1 MICAPTPGIR
11 ASRRA
16 RPAAGPRGTPRPWLL
31 AAVWL
36 AAATAVRAETAPLL
50 DPQDRWIQVRTEHFV
65 LFSNA
70 SEPRT
75 QEIGANLE
83 RFRTALAGALRG
95 LEVSSPVPTWVYVFK
110 NDFAFRPYKK
120 RVGMAPANIS
130 GEFAAHRDG
139 NYVGI
144 DASPP
149 TDPWSVVYHE
159 YFHYF
164 LENNFGDIPLW
175 FNEGMA
181 ECFSTFAADASHVS
195 IGRPIENHLRL
206 LRDRKWIPMS
216 DLFAIDEQSK
226 DYNEGDRQGVFYAES
241 WVLAHYLAWG
251 RPDSAARGVAF
262 LGQFPARAEL
272 GDLLKPLVGP
282 DWSALETRLVE
293 YVKRGKLIYS
303 ILDASDL
310 KVEPPGAAGDMPP
323 AEILA
328 RLGDYLLRAQT
339 GREADAE
346 AYFRAAIAADPDRAP
361 GYAGLAFLR
370 DGQKRPA
377 DAAALYEKAL
387 ARSPDDPLTLFLYA
401 ENLMERVTP
410 SGKVTVRPA
419 GEPIPAE
426 LTRARDL
433 YRRSIRLRPD
443 VAEAYAGLGATFMFE
458 DGSVQEGIEALE
470 KARQMMPSHLDVV
483 INLAGLYAR
492 SGDRGKA
499 QHLVERVLDRSGDR
513 RAIDAGRV
521 ILEQADLKRAD
532 TLVGKGDYDAGV
544 AILKEVRDRTRDPAL
559 RRQLD
564 EHMKE
569 IQDVR
574 GMNEQ
579 INTYNRAVNL
589 VNKRDYRQA
598 ASILEKLAPEVKD
611 PKLAGEVRS
620 LLETARRQIAA
631 AKR

>member
-1 MICAPTPGIR
+1 
-11 ASRRA
+11 
-16 RPAAGPRGTPRPWLL
+16 
-31 AAVWL
+31 VWL

-95 LEVSSPVPTWVYVFK
+95 LEVKLPRADLGVRVQERLRVP
-110 NDFAFRPYKK
+110 PYKK

-206 LRDRKWIPMS
+206 LRDRKWIP
-216 DLFAIDEQSK
+216 DVGPVRHRRAV
-226 DYNEGDRQGVFYAES
+226 EGLQRGGPPGGVLRRVVGAGALPRLGAAGFGGA
-241 WVLAHYLAWG
+241 G
-251 RPDSAARGVAF
+251 RRVPRPVPGAR
-262 LGQFPARAEL
+262 RA

-346 AYFRAAIAADPDRAP
+346 AYFPRRDRRRPGPGPGVRGARLPARRAEAP
-361 GYAGLAFLR
+361 GRRGGAVR
-370 DGQKRPA
+370 
-377 DAAALYEKAL
+377 KAL
-387 ARSPDDPLTLFLYA
+387 ARSPT
-401 ENLMERVTP
+401 
-410 SGKVTVRPA
+410 
-419 GEPIPAE
+419 
-426 LTRARDL
+426 
-433 YRRSIRLRPD
+433 IR
-443 VAEAYAGLGATFMFE
+443 
-458 DGSVQEGIEALE
+458 
-470 KARQMMPSHLDVV
+470 
-483 INLAGLYAR
+483 
-492 SGDRGKA
+492 
-499 QHLVERVLDRSGDR
+499 
-513 RAIDAGRV
+513 
-521 ILEQADLKRAD
+521 
-532 TLVGKGDYDAGV
+532 
-544 AILKEVRDRTRDPAL
+544 
-559 RRQLD
+559 
-564 EHMKE
+564 
-569 IQDVR
+569 
-574 GMNEQ
+574 
-579 INTYNRAVNL
+579 
-589 VNKRDYRQA
+589 
-598 ASILEKLAPEVKD
+598 
-611 PKLAGEVRS
+611 
-620 LLETARRQIAA
+620 
-631 AKR
+631 